1 MTKGRLDD
9 QRGLEINGE
18 LPEFLKK
25 KEETRGRVSEPVR
38 SGGIPESEAQAR
50 LSGPPELGWDRDH
63 AKHFIDYI
71 DSTFTSDGGG
81 LIPSN
86 SEADQ
91 LFNPVARMGDP
102 NDSIN
107 CNGSRLSLGL
117 GQNRGMKL
125 VQRPSIAIPGARD
138 YEGVNFHQQLVG
150 RDSIGSY
157 GSASSGKSGRMTPSN
172 KDYDNA
178 NIQFSYDGPI
188 GGKPN
193 DYEGVKFK
201 GGGGKDYEHI
211 GYRGGVP
218 VIVPPQIAP
227 KPRLQSVEED
237 PYSSL
242 GGDISA
248 PKRPPPPLPPKP
260 LRGPPPLP
268 PHAQHLHEN
277 FGKVGSPPDQ
287 ELPPGVTRTK
297 SGVYL
302 GIPGE
307 KGYNVSFV

>member
-1 MTKGRLDD
+1 MG
-9 QRGLEINGE
+9 
-18 LPEFLKK
+18 
-25 KEETRGRVSEPVR
+25 
-38 SGGIPESEAQAR
+38 
-50 LSGPPELGWDRDH
+50 
-63 AKHFIDYI
+63 
-71 DSTFTSDGGG
+71 
-81 LIPSN
+81 IPSN

-91 LFNPVARMGDP
+91 LFNPVGRMGDP

-117 GQNRGMKL
+117 GPNNRGGVKL
-125 VQRPSIAIPGARD
+125 VQRPSIGVPNSNVRD

-157 GSASSGKSGRMTPSN
+157 GSASSGKSGRMTPSS

-178 NIQFSYDGPI
+178 NIQFSYESQVAS
-188 GGKPN
+188 KPN
-193 DYEGVKFK
+193 DYEGIKFK
-201 GGGGKDYEHI
+201 GGGSGMVKDYEHI
-211 GYRGGVP
+211 GYNRNGVP
-218 VIVPPQIAP
+218 VIVPPQVAP

-237 PYSSL
+237 PYHQGMGASE
-242 GGDISA
+242 IPP

-277 FGKVGSPPDQ
+277 FGKIGSPPEQ